1 MCPVNTV
8 GKGVLSRVITCD
20 FVGWIVSCV
29 PSGLQDGTINIAISI
44 RSSKALELI
53 KILYP
58 GCSVFTTTYKK
69 NNINWI
75 KSGMRYKVMHGLHQ
89 NDETLQAFVPPG
101 IFHMNWLGFG
111 YASMRVEYHPLFGD
125 VQPVMFDCCG
135 NALDASRIQSPFR
148 GRVRCVIDFYG
159 NALDV
164 SRIQSPFRGRVS
176 CVIDCCGNALDV
188 SRIQSPFRGRVSCV
202 IDCCGNA
209 LDASRTR
216 NLLLRKQV
224 LYPLSYEGEP

>member
-1 MCPVNTV
+1 
-8 GKGVLSRVITCD
+8 
-20 FVGWIVSCV
+20 
-29 PSGLQDGTINIAISI
+29 
-44 RSSKALELI
+44 
-53 KILYP
+53 
-58 GCSVFTTTYKK
+58 
-69 NNINWI
+69 
-75 KSGMRYKVMHGLHQ
+75 
-89 NDETLQAFVPPG
+89 
-101 IFHMNWLGFG
+101 
-111 YASMRVEYHPLFGD
+111 MRVEYHPLPGD
-125 VQPVMFDCCG
+125 VQPVMFDFCG
-135 NALDASRIQSPFR
+135 NALDA
-148 GRVRCVIDFYG
+148 
-159 NALDV
+159 